1 MLDKKSPSK
10 DFGEMFML
18 FLPIAYIVLGALLLF
33 VPQMN
38 TVVMAQMLGALMIL
52 VGAAL
57 VIRYFIRR
65 SYLDTGAYG
74 FSVGAFAAVLGICCI
89 IRSDAVGESLTV
101 FLDLCIMLTAII
113 KLQNAIQLFAMKS
126 KFWIPVLVI
135 SLLFIGCTVVI
146 AINPFGDEAVQAT
159 FTHIVLLCD
168 GVASFANTILLRVL
182 NRKRVKVA
190 ATPAIVEEQ

>member
-1 MLDKKSPSK
+1 MFDKKSPSK
-10 DFGEMFML
+10 DFGEIFML

-52 VGAAL
+52 VGAAI
-57 VIRYFIRR
+57 VIRYFVRR
-65 SYLDTGAYG
+65 SYLDTSAYG

-126 KFWIPVLVI
+126 KFWIPVLIVSVI
-135 SLLFIGCTVVI
+135 FIACTVVI
-146 AINPFGDEAVQAT
+146 VINPFGDEALQAT

-168 GVASFANTILLRVL
+168 GVVSFANTLLLRVL
-182 NRKRVKVA
+182 KRKKDKVSSV
-190 ATPAIVEEQ
+190 PAPAEE